1 MLFVA
6 IFLLYGVIALCTFFA
21 GILGFT
27 TMGLALNA
35 EIVTPYVSFLVVV
48 TTNVYFCY
56 ANLQRNYM
64 EVKEFILKYRQQ
76 ELDSISGVDQSTIPT
91 NLFWSVSDEVL
102 PVTTEV
108 CLMLR
113 YVAVIVTF
121 LFLTISSIIFF
132 RNEYEISTLVSI
144 IAVFISGAIPTLF
157 LKGLT
162 RGKNFS
168 GWRKIQLERKI
179 EVAAREYEREVNSVG
194 KN

>member
-6 IFLLYGVIALCTFFA
+6 IFLLYGVFTLCTFFA

-76 ELDSISGVDQSTIPT
+76 ELDSISGTDQSTIPT
-91 NLFWSVSDEVL
+91 NLFWFVSDEVL
-102 PVTTEV
+102 PVTTEI

-113 YVAVIVTF
+113 DIAVIVTF

-144 IAVFISGAIPTLF
+144 IAVFISGAIPTPF

-179 EVAAREYEREVNSVG
+179 KVAVREYEWEVNSVG

>member
-1 MLFVA
+1 
-6 IFLLYGVIALCTFFA
+6 
-21 GILGFT
+21 
-27 TMGLALNA
+27 MGLALNA

-64 EVKEFILKYRQQ
+64 AVKEFILKYRQQ
-76 ELDSISGVDQSTIPT
+76 ELDSTSGTDQSTIPT

-102 PVTTEV
+102 PVTTEG

-113 YVAVIVTF
+113 DVTF

-132 RNEYEISTLVSI
+132 RNEYEISTLLSI